1 MNILLIDSDVQVSD
15 ELGRA
20 LTDWGMTVSHAVS
33 AQQAVDLVKEQ
44 LFELVLMELFLK
56 DFPGYE
62 IIPDLKKFNPGVSIV
77 VMTGNSTPELER
89 KARECGIVF
98 YMDKPVPLD
107 QLKLIID
114 QLQIK
119 LIHTENR
126 FYDYL

>member
-1 MNILLIDSDVQVSD
+1 MNILLIDSDSRASD
-15 ELGRA
+15 ELSRV

-56 DFPGYE
+56 DSMGYE
-62 IIPDLKKFNPGVSIV
+62 IIPDLKLFNPGVSIV
-77 VMTGNSTPELER
+77 VMTGNSTPEMER

-98 YMDKPVPLD
+98 YMEKPVPLD

-114 QLQIK
+114 QLLKQKI
-119 LIHTENR
+119 
-126 FYDYL
+126 